1 MDITD
6 PALSPWMMMMNQVGN
21 ISVFVPNLTSPHF
34 VPGRQSGIVVHT
46 EEDNSGLI
54 RLKEGALT
62 GLEVPFQLAE
72 KEIALKKREHV
83 ECDLACN
90 QMGIEAINIEA
101 RPSSGFC
108 DSEFDA
114 KKQNGKIIQLPT
126 SDKPGVIEWKHN
138 KTCIF
143 VKFDNNDVIEI
154 PDSEKSLG
162 VNDWVDFY
170 REKEKN
176 AAKIICPAK
185 AKRFQ
190 GEVCSVKSGYGFI
203 KRLDVESETFFHF
216 SQVLDLKE
224 EADNR
229 VEIGDK
235 VDFSLGNHDKKEVAL
250 KIAILPKSFPVIF
263 DDVELDVY
271 GFPMEF
277 EGVITKP
284 CLKDMSNDKGKKNYK
299 IKYEPGIISFR
310 NNKTGGR
317 KKELH
322 YFERDRQSSFTL
334 LKHDRII
341 FNIATDRRTKN
352 ERAISIR
359 LVFDKMEG
367 RNRREK
373 GVVAAVKEGFGFI
386 KREKAQKGDSRI
398 FFHSSEV
405 LEQQPASNKK
415 IKVGDQVEFLTLRD
429 PLARA
434 NYRGRCH
441 ATRIRIIA
449 QSKLQLSPEAEGR
462 KRKERKS
469 CSDSRSI
476 SSEQS
481 DDSLTDMLYN
491 GIMSE
496 MPEGEKDGK
505 IKMEKDMS
513 CGEGPETFVT
523 VAADELTHVRLDE
536 GTKVRFMLR
545 KTEEGQSAVNVQPAE
560 PQLGWIRLV
569 KENFGFIRIE
579 GVDGDIFFHSSEADG
594 FDTLKKDDWVQ
605 STIEWNDRSGRWNA
619 TKVTKVSNKRLSQGD
634 VEHVP
639 NIAVE

>member
-6 PALSPWMMMMNQVGN
+6 PALSPWMMMMNQIGN

-34 VPGRQSGIVVHT
+34 VPGRQSGVVVHT
-46 EEDNSGLI
+46 ENDNSGLI

-72 KEIALKKREHV
+72 KE
-83 ECDLACN
+83 
-90 QMGIEAINIEA
+90 
-101 RPSSGFC
+101 
-108 DSEFDA
+108 
-114 KKQNGKIIQLPT
+114 QNGKIIHLPEE
-126 SDKPGVIEWKHN
+126 DKAGVIEWKHN
-138 KTCIF
+138 NTCVF
-143 VKFDNNDVIEI
+143 VRFNGGDVIDV
-154 PDSEKSLG
+154 PDSEKTLG
-162 VNDWVDFY
+162 LHDWVDFY

-216 SQVLDLKE
+216 SQVLDLKD

-229 VEIGDK
+229 VEVGDK

-250 KIAILPKSFPVIF
+250 KIAILPKSFPIIF

-284 CLKDMSNDKGKKNYK
+284 CLKKDLSNDKGKKNYK
-299 IKYEPGIISFR
+299 IKYEPGIVSFR
-310 NNKTGGR
+310 NHKYGGR
-317 KKELH
+317 KNELH

-334 LKHDRII
+334 L
-341 FNIATDRRTKN
+341 
-352 ERAISIR
+352 
-359 LVFDKMEG
+359 
-367 RNRREK
+367 
-373 GVVAAVKEGFGFI
+373 
-386 KREKAQKGDSRI
+386 AQKGDSRI

-405 LEQQPASNKK
+405 LDSQPASTKK

-449 QSKLQLSPEAEGR
+449 QSKLQLSPESEGR

-476 SSEQS
+476 SSQHS
-481 DDSLTDMLYN
+481 DDSLSDMLYN
-491 GIMSE
+491 GVMFE
-496 MPEGEKDGK
+496 MPDGEVDGK
-505 IKMEKDMS
+505 IQMEKDMS
-513 CGEGPETFVT
+513 CGE
-523 VAADELTHVRLDE
+523 DELTHVRLDV
-536 GTKVRFMLR
+536 GTKVRFMTR
-545 KTEEGQSAVNVQPAE
+545 KMEEGCYAVNVQPAE
-560 PQLGWIRLV
+560 PQIGWIRLV

-619 TKVTKVSNKRLSQGD
+619 TKGNDSKTQT
-634 VEHVP
+634 P
-639 NIAVE
+639 N